1 MRTHGWLEGL
11 REFAIICTAVWLA
24 VAAAP
29 NVTAL
34 DTGAGEVKPETQ
46 ELIADATP
54 ADLSTL
60 EADLRS
66 TDFDRR
72 QRAMLRLWGGR
83 DAYREWVEAAVD
95 DADPEVARRANWV
108 LNRWRRGLLPDTPR
122 DIADR
127 LEGVSGPDTV
137 ENLLN
142 LGLFTG
148 AVVAIDEA
156 IGGATSPAVLDRAKA
171 AVRRRFPFYVRIA
184 AEQNQLPQFVAVL
197 DRIADDAPMTLAFQQ
212 INRLVN
218 TVDGNPLPRSS
229 ERWTE
234 AQRQKIDVILRAASG
249 DLPQAIQYAT
259 MAADPELL
267 RVCRMLAGDWATLAQ
282 EQMELAK
289 AETPD
294 SLEWY
299 RHWVYALIAASRA
312 DAETIR
318 DEAIAR
324 LSEPRG
330 EERDTDLSDPIN
342 RIRWQALAM
351 HGEIDAAVSILKPL
365 QPNDAAELLAQ
376 SGRHIQAFE
385 AINIDWQDLDAEI
398 TALVKEAIQAEHREA
413 NLISDQGSPELMRL
427 LAAVRLLVSIGR
439 EDLALYALRTVVELS
454 TQAKQD
460 GVGST
465 RIEAIRT
472 ISRIN
477 RNDWIIDVLPQSKD
491 VTLSGRT
498 QFFLALVFD
507 SEMET
512 VGALIESF
520 GRLRPGSTY
529 IDRVRDTVAILNGQ
543 LPDHFEQSDDL
554 DTLLAAISSSR
565 RVIRKKDGGMMV
577 ANVPRVNLD
586 MARIFELHNRPDL
599 AKEVL
604 VTLAANGE
612 PEATLRLA
620 MSELNEGS
628 VRNARRSFA
637 QVWEFVD
644 TSGRDPNR
652 LNRADGDALVAMKAI
667 QGEAIA
673 ARRLGDTEGAEQLQH
688 LIRLM
693 SCTPSAALRKSFAEF
708 LVEQGMKEQAEEIYR
723 PLLNWVAFGSDE
735 GVEFYSIARDFDAAV
750 SETSPA
756 ASAAAIDL
764 AIAGTIETTVFYP
777 AAYVSL
783 PSYVHRRMI
792 SNAVSDKNEQVVRRQ
807 IDKLLKLDP
816 IDIDFGEKVLEA
828 MREAGMKDVA
838 SEVLE
843 RIYQAGAKHLE
854 SFPQDVGM
862 SNNLA
867 WVMALSD
874 FRLDDAL
881 LMSKRAVFYQ
891 PDSTVYRD
899 TLAEVLYRLGQV
911 DEAIAIEKACLLDE
925 PAEWHVHQQIRRF
938 ELGEK
943 SPRK

>member
-1 MRTHGWLEGL
+1 VRTHGWLEGL
-11 REFAIICTAVWLA
+11 REFAIVCAALWLA
-24 VAAAP
+24 GATAENAS
-29 NVTAL
+29 AL
-34 DTGAGEVKPETQ
+34 DTGAGERTATKQ
-46 ELIADATP
+46 KLIADAPP
-54 ADLSTL
+54 ADLSSL

-66 TDFDRR
+66 TNFDRR

-83 DAYREWVEAAVD
+83 DEYREWVEAAVD
-95 DADPEVARRANWV
+95 DADPEVARRASWV

-156 IGGATSPAVLDRAKA
+156 IGGATSPAVIDRAKA

-184 AEQNQLPQFVAVL
+184 AEQNQLPELVAVL
-197 DRIADDAPMTLAFQQ
+197 DRIADDAPMTLSFQQ
-212 INRLVN
+212 LNRLVN
-218 TVDGNPLPRSS
+218 TVEGNPLPRAA

-234 AQRQKIDVILRAASG
+234 SQRQKIGVILHAASG
-249 DLPQAIQYAT
+249 DLDQAIQSAK

-267 RVCRMLAGDWATLAQ
+267 RVCRMLAGDWPTLAK
-282 EQMELAK
+282 EQVDLAN
-289 AETPD
+289 AETAG

-299 RHWVYALIAASRA
+299 RHWMYALIAASRA
-312 DAETIR
+312 NDDSIR
-318 DEAIAR
+318 EEAIAR
-324 LSEPRG
+324 LSQPRG
-330 EERDTDLSDPIN
+330 EGLDTDLSDPIN

-376 SGRHIQAFE
+376 AGRHIEAFD
-385 AINIDWQDLDAEI
+385 AIDVDWQDLDAEI
-398 TALVKEAIQAEHREA
+398 AMLTKDAIRAERSEA

-439 EDLALYALRTVVELS
+439 DDLALYALKTVVDSS
-454 TQAKQD
+454 TQSRQD
-460 GVGST
+460 GVGAT

-477 RNDWIIDVLPQSKD
+477 RNDWIIEVLPQSRD
-491 VTLSGRT
+491 ITLSGRT
-498 QFFLALVFD
+498 QFFVALVFD

-512 VGALIESF
+512 VGALIEAF

-529 IDRVRDTVAILNGQ
+529 VDRVRDTVAILNGK
-543 LPDHFEQSDDL
+543 LPDHFEQSKDL

-565 RVIRKKDGGMMV
+565 RVIRRKDGGMMV

-599 AKEVL
+599 SKQVL

-620 MSELNEGS
+620 TSELNEGS
-628 VRNARRSFA
+628 VQNARRSFA
-637 QVWEFVD
+637 QVWEFVN
-644 TSGRDPNR
+644 TSGQDTNR

-673 ARRLGDTEGAEQLQH
+673 ARRLGDSEGAEQLQQ

-693 SCTPSAALRKSFAEF
+693 SCTPSAALRKSFAEH
-708 LVEQGMKEQAEEIYR
+708 LVEQGMNEQAEEMYR
-723 PLLNWVAFGSDE
+723 PLLHWVAFGSDE
-735 GVEFYSIARDFDAAV
+735 GVEFYSIARDYDSAV
-750 SETSPA
+750 SETAPK

-792 SNAVSDKNEQVVRRQ
+792 RNAVSEKNEQAVRRE
-807 IDKLLKLDP
+807 IDKLLRLDP
-816 IDIDFGEKVLEA
+816 IDIDFGEKVLES

-838 SEVLE
+838 LEVLE
-843 RIYQAGAKHLE
+843 RIYQAGAEHLAN
-854 SFPQDVGM
+854 FPQDVGM

-874 FRLDDAL
+874 FRLEDAL
-881 LMSKRAVFYQ
+881 LMSKRAVFYE

-899 TLAEVLYRLGQV
+899 TLAEVLYRLGRV
-911 DEAIAIEKACLLDE
+911 DEAIAIEKACLLDQ